1 MGLLDFA
8 PEYIVSS
15 LSAIAIMG
23 DSPYDFCERGEK
35 ESCCLFWLS
44 ANYFKLKNNEDSN
57 DKGTDRHPKYRP
69 FGFYAMKLK
78 NKKDIM
84 EYVKQCTAKLPM
96 LERVSLLITSY
107 YIIVGVKEG
116 FSMIKGTVVCKHWA
130 YLSFLF
136 SWTLISIWKRGIY
149 GIQVVKDPKD
159 VFKKNIEIIVDDNPI
174 GEFPF
179 RKCATVT
186 ITALLSIVYP
196 WGTVLIVYFTPPVG
210 YYCRSK
216 YVTVICSIW
225 SFNSALAYIYH
236 IKGESD
242 LIMSEESDLIV
253 SGNGWLH
260 VWFCTSGF
268 IVAIL
273 VLFIGIFTG
282 YDFEQDKQNQNES
295 DKSSEEDNYN
305 NSNEDLS
312 QSRRIS
318 STWKYSNDQT
328 SQYSERPVCCKCQS
342 VFGKDTGISTLK

>member
-23 DSPYDFCERGEK
+23 DFFEKLMWFFRCFGCPFDGLFHSLNVGGEK

-116 FSMIKGTVVCKHWA
+116 FSMIKGTVV
-130 YLSFLF
+130 F
-136 SWTLISIWKRGIY
+136 
-149 GIQVVKDPKD
+149 KDPKD

-179 RKCATVT
+179 
-186 ITALLSIVYP
+186 
-196 WGTVLIVYFTPPVG
+196 
-210 YYCRSK
+210 
-216 YVTVICSIW
+216 
-225 SFNSALAYIYH
+225 
-236 IKGESD
+236 
-242 LIMSEESDLIV
+242 
-253 SGNGWLH
+253 
-260 VWFCTSGF
+260 
-268 IVAIL
+268 
-273 VLFIGIFTG
+273 
-282 YDFEQDKQNQNES
+282 
-295 DKSSEEDNYN
+295 
-305 NSNEDLS
+305 
-312 QSRRIS
+312 
-318 STWKYSNDQT
+318 
-328 SQYSERPVCCKCQS
+328 
-342 VFGKDTGISTLK
+342 